1 MIERPEGGKGPEPPV
16 RKGKPRLPGQLDDL
30 VEANERLLTSAVE
43 AEQRAD
49 ACARALKDLV
59 RSAKTDPLTGLP
71 NRLLLMDRFDQ
82 AISRAKRDRSR
93 MALLFL
99 DLDNFKEINDT
110 LGHQAGDQVLRWVA
124 GRIVHNVR
132 EVDTVSR
139 HGGDEFIVLLD
150 GINDEQAAVHVAE
163 KLISDLM
170 TPCELGEE
178 SVELSASIGISLYP
192 DHGEDAST
200 LIGRADAAM
209 YLAKRHRLGGFV
221 VHGDEDQAA
230 TGGPEAS
237 PIGTRRMGRR
247 PRHMR
252 MELQEANGQL
262 VLATMGAQALERA
275 AEEARQRQTEFL
287 GTLAHELRS
296 PLTPIRIAASM
307 LGNASADCARLSEL
321 QAVIEGQVEH
331 MSRLVGDLL
340 DVARVSTGK
349 MHLEMERLD
358 LVTLLREGVRA
369 SDLCSRARQQIL
381 EIDLPE
387 QPVWVEGD
395 PLRLTQVFSNLLD
408 NACKYTPAGG
418 RISLRMM
425 PGEDSVQVVVSDNGI
440 GITAEALEHIFE
452 PFRQDTHAASFDHV
466 GLGIG
471 LTVVRELVLA
481 HGGRIKARSPGAGMG
496 STFTLTLPLARNG
509 VGEETPAQGNQS
521 AG

>member
-1 MIERPEGGKGPEPPV
+1 MIDRPEGGKRPAADD
-16 RKGKPRLPGQLDDL
+16 KAKPRLPGNLDEL
-30 VEANERLLTSAVE
+30 VAANERLLCSAVE

-49 ACARALKDLV
+49 ACSRALKDLV

-82 AISRAKRDRSR
+82 AISRAKRDQTR
-93 MALLFL
+93 MGLLFL
-99 DLDNFKEINDT
+99 DLDNFKQINDS
-110 LGHQAGDQVLRWVA
+110 LGHQAGDHVLRWVA
-124 GRIVHNVR
+124 ERIINNVR

-150 GINDEQAAVHVAE
+150 GIKDEEDAVHVAE

-170 TPCELGEE
+170 VPCELEE
-178 SVELSASIGISLYP
+178 GSVELSASIGISLYP

-221 VHGDEDQAA
+221 MHGEEADPG
-230 TGGPEAS
+230 TGWPGTPE
-237 PIGTRRMGRR
+237 GMRRPGRR

-262 VLATMGAQALERA
+262 VLATMGAQELQKA
-275 AEEARQRQTEFL
+275 AEDAQRRQAEFL

-307 LGNASADCARLSEL
+307 LGNASDDCVRLSEL
-321 QAVIEGQVEH
+321 QAVIEGQVAH

-340 DVARVSTGK
+340 DVARISTGK
-349 MHLEMERLD
+349 VHLAMEKLD
-358 LVTLLREGVRA
+358 LVCLVREGVRA
-369 SDLCSRARQQIL
+369 SDLCSRARHQIL

-387 QPVWVEGD
+387 EPVWVKGD
-395 PLRLTQVFSNLLD
+395 PLRLTQIFNNLLD
-408 NACKYTPAGG
+408 NAVKYTPAGG
-418 RISLRMM
+418 RITLTMTPR
-425 PGEDSVQVVVSDNGI
+425 EDSVKVVVSDNGI
-440 GITAEALEHIFE
+440 GITAEAIDHIFE
-452 PFRQDTHAASFDHV
+452 PFHQDTHATDFNQV

-471 LTVVRELVLA
+471 LTVVRELVQA
-481 HGGRIKARSPGAGMG
+481 HGGRIEAMSPGAGMG
-496 STFTLTLPLARNG
+496 ATFTLTLPMVESGARPHEPVENDQS
-509 VGEETPAQGNQS
+509 VG
-521 AG
+521 

>member
-1 MIERPEGGKGPEPPV
+1 MIDRPEGGKRPAASDDNA
-16 RKGKPRLPGQLDDL
+16 KSRLPGNLDDL
-30 VEANERLLTSAVE
+30 VAANERLLCSAVE

-49 ACARALKDLV
+49 ACSRALKDLV

-82 AISRAKRDRSR
+82 AISRAKRDQTR

-99 DLDNFKEINDT
+99 DLDNFKEINDS
-110 LGHQAGDQVLRWVA
+110 LGHQAGDDVLRWVA
-124 GRIVHNVR
+124 ERIINNVR

-150 GINDEQAAVHVAE
+150 GIKDEEDAVHVAE

-170 TPCELGEE
+170 VPCELEAG
-178 SVELSASIGISLYP
+178 SIELSASIGISLYP

-221 VHGDEDQAA
+221 MHGEDADTA
-230 TGGPEAS
+230 RGWPGGTPE
-237 PIGTRRMGRR
+237 GMRRPGRR

-262 VLATMGAQALERA
+262 VLATMGAQQLEKA
-275 AEEARQRQTEFL
+275 AEEDQRRQAEFL

-307 LGNASADCARLSEL
+307 LGNASDDCERLSEL
-321 QAVIEGQVEH
+321 QAVIEGQVSH

-349 MHLEMERLD
+349 VHLAMEKLD
-358 LVTLLREGVRA
+358 LVSLLREALRA
-369 SDLCSRARQQIL
+369 SDLCSRARHQIL
-381 EIDLPE
+381 EIDLPAE
-387 QPVWVEGD
+387 PVWVTGD
-395 PLRLTQVFSNLLD
+395 PLRLTQVFNNLLD
-408 NACKYTPAGG
+408 NAVKYTPAGG
-418 RISLRMM
+418 RITLTMA
-425 PGEDSVQVVVSDNGI
+425 PEDDMVKVVVSDNGI
-440 GITAEALEHIFE
+440 GITAEALDHIFE
-452 PFRQDTHAASFDHV
+452 PFHQDTHATDFDQV

-471 LTVVRELVLA
+471 LTVARELVQA
-481 HGGRIKARSPGAGMG
+481 HGGGIEAKSPGAGLG
-496 STFTLTLPLARNG
+496 ATFTLTLPLAGSGAPRHEQAENG
-509 VGEETPAQGNQS
+509 ESNV
-521 AG
+521 